1 MRAYNKKRKPKHMVK
16 TKYSFYSG
24 RYWLHDKMNTK
35 RISFKTLTY
44 KLGYF
49 IQTD

>member
-24 RYWLHDKMNTK
+24 RYWLHDKMN
-35 RISFKTLTY
+35 